1 MPTYLFLLT
10 FLITINLLML
20 LSSFKIASQPYSA
33 FRLRALRCLSN
44 TKANTKVSSFRKE
57 YSNTGLDESTLP
69 KNAFDMFLRWF
80 NEAVAAE
87 VSEPNAMCLSTCIN
101 NRPSARQ
108 VLLKGFDQRGF
119 VFYTNYKS
127 RKSQELI
134 ENPYAALTFF
144 WVDLERSVRIEGSVE
159 KVSLEESNNYFNS
172 RPRGSQIGAWTSC
185 QSEVVQTRVELEQQE
200 RETLER
206 FSGLATIP
214 RPEHWGGFR
223 VKPTRIE
230 FWKGRESRLHD
241 RIVYSRT
248 NENDNSWEL
257 SRLQP

>member
-1 MPTYLFLLT
+1 MPTYLLLFNFLL
-10 FLITINLLML
+10 TINLLVM
-20 LSSFKIASQPYSA
+20 LSSLKITSGPSSA
-33 FRLRALRCLSN
+33 VRLRALRCFSN
-44 TKANTKVSSFRKE
+44 TKVNAKVSTLRKE
-57 YSNTGLDESTLP
+57 YSNTGLEESTLP
-69 KNAFDMFLRWF
+69 INPFDMFLHWF

-159 KVSLEESNNYFNS
+159 KVSSEESDNYFNS

-185 QSEVVQTRVELEQQE
+185 QSEVVRTRVELEQQE
-200 RETLER
+200 RDALQR
-206 FSGLATIP
+206 FSGSATIP

-248 NENDNSWEL
+248 KGNNNWEL
-257 SRLQP
+257 GRLQP